1 LRIWALGAVAALVL
15 APSTWWHL
23 EQKHRAAEANRANQ
37 AVAAQVAAARAEVSR
52 KHLEEGAAMLQTALA
67 TEGAT
72 DFDEARGLLTDIR
85 REQAS
90 ALFRAAESAL
100 ANRQPL
106 AALDFLQRYLE
117 DPYAT
122 ERSQAADLREQLSV
136 ALSDEQAR
144 AFLQNLTY
152 PALVDFG
159 WSGKLE
165 STEVTHPDVRA
176 LYSERL
182 RGHVEQELLRRRED
196 HARRVQSIQATPAYG
211 ELHDFATLTRRRLA
225 QRSGGQIDHRLLAR
239 LFREL
244 NVNREEQNLVRAGL
258 SAHQLDLGEAEKL
271 ARLRASLKERFRTY
285 KDFDKSDR
293 ELFDWLVDQ
302 EMNKLLQ
309 ELQGLPGP

>member
-1 LRIWALGAVAALVL
+1 M
-15 APSTWWHL
+15 
-23 EQKHRAAEANRANQ
+23 RANQ
-37 AVAAQVAAARAEVSR
+37 SVAAQVAAARAGVSR
-52 KHLEEGAAMLQTALA
+52 DHLEEGAALLQTALA

-72 DFDEARGLLTDIR
+72 DFDEARALLTDIR

-90 ALFRAAESAL
+90 AIFRAAQSAL
-100 ANRQPL
+100 ASRQPL
-106 AALDFLQRYLE
+106 AALDLLQRYLQ

-144 AFLQNLTY
+144 AFLQNLSY

-165 STEVTHPDVRA
+165 STEITHPDVRA
-176 LYSERL
+176 LYGERL
-182 RGHVEQELLRRRED
+182 RGHVEQELHRRREE

-225 QRSGGQIDHRLLAR
+225 QRSGGQVDHRLLAR

-244 NVNREEQNLVRAGL
+244 NVNRTEEQDLIRANLNTR
-258 SAHQLDLGEAEKL
+258 QLDLGEAEKL
-271 ARLRASLKERFRTY
+271 ARLRASLKERFRSY

-302 EMNKLLQ
+302 EMNRLLQ
-309 ELQGLPGP
+309 ELQGLPGQ